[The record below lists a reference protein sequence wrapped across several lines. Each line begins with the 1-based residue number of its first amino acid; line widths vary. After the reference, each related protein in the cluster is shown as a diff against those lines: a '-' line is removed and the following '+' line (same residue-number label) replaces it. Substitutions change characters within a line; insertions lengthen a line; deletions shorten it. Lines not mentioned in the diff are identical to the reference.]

1 MGRRITSI
9 LSGLAIG
16 LLTILIIR
24 VVALTYYQ
32 FPEDLTWFNPDDMK
46 TYVESLPDSAFV
58 LLIFSHIIGAFLTSL
73 IASLISIKT
82 RFADGIIAGAVV
94 FVFILVSNFTFDF
107 PVLYLMIDT
116 LLSAIAAF
124 AGASFGQGRDV

>member
-1 MGRRITSI
+1 MSI

-16 LLTILIIR
+16 LLIILIIR
-24 VVALTYYQ
+24 VVALAYYE
-32 FPEDLTWFNPDDMK
+32 FPKELTWFNPEDMK
-46 TYVESLPDSAFV
+46 TYVESLPDSAFI
-58 LLIFSHIIGAFLTSL
+58 LLISSHVVGAFLTSL

-82 RFADGIIAGAVV
+82 RFADGIIAGSIV

-116 LLSAIAAF
+116 LLSAVAAF